1 MTLPAARDSSSAT
14 VITSRGVGL
23 TATGL
28 LIGGAGVGLASP
40 VMAYVGVAMISVV
53 AIGSLWM
60 LLSVHTFLLRF
71 PYARRDVTPRPLTAG
86 APGKVVVSI
95 ESRHAQSKGTAES
108 ADELDV
114 LSSRPDDRGRGYHSA
129 RRFSRTLVESLDIRE
144 QAASELT
151 GGAGTKAVVVRTA
164 QSLTLSYN
172 LQPSRRGRWPLGPA
186 LVHSSDPL
194 GILEADTSVGGAELI
209 PVWPA
214 TVDLSATAG
223 ALMGHADR
231 VVLGARTPSP
241 DDAALRDYREG
252 DDLRRVHWKSTA
264 RRGTM
269 VVRSDERAGRRPA
282 IVVMD
287 LPRDSEA
294 LEWTIS
300 TAASIAL
307 SVLDSGHPVRLLGGS
322 IHPEA
327 HRDEHSHSSALARAA
342 LLNDTVD
349 LKVPLSQTAA
359 ERDLL
364 RAAREA
370 ALAAPAGEVI
380 VGVFEPLSKDS
391 LDVLVPIGDC
401 GRAWAIVRTGGD
413 ASRKQAVDDTA
424 TSLKRAGWR
433 VTTAGMGSN
442 LEQVW
447 TNLLTA
453 GGDIE

>member
-1 MTLPAARDSSSAT
+1 
-14 VITSRGVGL
+14 
-23 TATGL
+23 
-28 LIGGAGVGLASP
+28 
-40 VMAYVGVAMISVV
+40 
-53 AIGSLWM
+53 
-60 LLSVHTFLLRF
+60 
-71 PYARRDVTPRPLTAG
+71 
-86 APGKVVVSI
+86 
-95 ESRHAQSKGTAES
+95 
-108 ADELDV
+108 
-114 LSSRPDDRGRGYHSA
+114 
-129 RRFSRTLVESLDIRE
+129 
-144 QAASELT
+144 
-151 GGAGTKAVVVRTA
+151 
-164 QSLTLSYN
+164 
-172 LQPSRRGRWPLGPA
+172 
-186 LVHSSDPL
+186 
-194 GILEADTSVGGAELI
+194 VGGAELI

-282 IVVMD
+282 IVIMD
-287 LPRDSEA
+287 LPRDTEA
-294 LEWTIS
+294 IEWTIS
-300 TAASIAL
+300 AAASIAL

-322 IHPEA
+322 IHPDA
-327 HRDEHSHSSALARAA
+327 HHDDRGHSSALARAA
-342 LLNDTVD
+342 ILNDTVD

-364 RAAREA
+364 RATREA

-380 VGVFEPLSKDS
+380 VGVFEPLGKDA

-401 GRAWAIVRTGGD
+401 GRAWAIVRSGGD
-413 ASRKQAVDDTA
+413 ASRKQSVDDTTTA
-424 TSLKRAGWR
+424 LKRAGWR
-433 VTTAGMGSN
+433 VTTAGMGSD